1 LQVTYPFPWQ
11 AAAYAMVDGVLSV
24 LRNLPLLDAS
34 GAALGYEVWR
44 NPAQT
49 KLSTG
54 ISWRYHWAIMGY
66 SPNMAPGRRFAWR
79 FGVPCVI

>member
-1 LQVTYPFPWQ
+1 MSMFFWSTAGNAPSCWKVEFLWITFLQVTYPFPWQ

-49 KLSTG
+49 KL
-54 ISWRYHWAIMGY
+54 
-66 SPNMAPGRRFAWR
+66 
-79 FGVPCVI
+79 